1 VARALAVEPEFL
13 VLDEPVSALDVS
25 VQAQVVN
32 LLEDLQRELRL
43 TYLFIAHDLALVEHV
58 SDRVAVMYLGR
69 IVEVAE
75 GTELYAEPR
84 HPYTRALLSA
94 VPRPDPAGREQRERI
109 VLEGDVPSAV
119 DPPAGC
125 PFHPRCPH
133 PAKDASCRTVY
144 PSLEGGPGGHIAA
157 CHHQT

>member
-1 VARALAVEPEFL
+1 
-13 VLDEPVSALDVS
+13 VS

-32 LLEDLQRELRL
+32 LLRELQQELGL

-75 GTELYAEPR
+75 SHQLYGNPG

-94 VPRPDPAGREQRERI
+94 VPRPDPAGRHTRTRI
-109 VLEGDVPSAV
+109 VLEGDVPSPL
-119 DPPAGC
+119 DPHPGC
-125 PFHPRCPH
+125 AFHPRCPH
-133 PAKDASCRTVY
+133 PEKDDLCTRIR
-144 PSLEGGPGGHIAA
+144 PPLEAVKQGHLVA
-157 CHHQT
+157 CPKAPERP